1 MNIPLVRLLS
11 LAAVACAAINW
22 DVYEYGVVPSF
33 QWSNPFPSDGT
44 DPGGYDIHCKASGT
58 FHARLYKLRD
68 LPLEP
73 PLGLAPWEGAI
84 SDFISRRD
92 YPGSWD
98 GVDHK
103 GLDRE
108 VVVMEWVDVPA
119 AVRDWIEEQ
128 QRDESEANDKKWLFG
143 VFEKPRR
150 EGEKVHGTVPPRP
163 TAPVGSAGSSS
174 SDLHNLAK
182 YKSRVIEHGVLAWP
196 VDHTKPDRDKGQRDM
211 TFKIQAMSVSE
222 SEDGKRARL
231 MWEKLHRAIKRNERR
246 QQREERLK
254 ARKEMEEGRVK
265 DEL

>member
-84 SDFISRRD
+84 SDFIGRRD

-174 SDLHNLAK
+174 SSSSTSEGGPGRAQGSGGLEQVRVVPDKDKIVVFPGGAIYEILPLWVAKGSGCDRKHCPHLHGSA
-182 YKSRVIEHGVLAWP
+182 P
-196 VDHTKPDRDKGQRDM
+196 
-211 TFKIQAMSVSE
+211 
-222 SEDGKRARL
+222 
-231 MWEKLHRAIKRNERR
+231 
-246 QQREERLK
+246 
-254 ARKEMEEGRVK
+254 
-265 DEL
+265 